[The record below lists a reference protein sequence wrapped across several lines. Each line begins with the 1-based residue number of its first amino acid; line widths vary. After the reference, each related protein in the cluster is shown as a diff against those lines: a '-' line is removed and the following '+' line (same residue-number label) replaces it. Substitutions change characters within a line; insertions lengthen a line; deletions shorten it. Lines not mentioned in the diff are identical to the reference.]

1 MSSMIQVLLLS
12 LLPNIPTGA
21 ELHAFHLSKCLLE
34 YNEREKAIQIS
45 MHIFLDDLEDAL
57 RLEGHDQLF
66 ICTKK
71 EAPEAEQHME
81 AYLRK
86 HFQLVVNGQEMNYN
100 FLGKEASDDL
110 MGAWCYIEVENIQ
123 QLQELEV
130 KNSILMELFDDQKNV
145 VHLVGPNQKRG
156 VLLFQKGRDR
166 EKIAF

>member
-1 MSSMIQVLLLS
+1 MFSFIQVLLLS
-12 LLPNIPTGA
+12 LLPAFSPSA

-34 YNEREKAIQIS
+34 YNEQAKAIQIS

-71 EAPEAEQHME
+71 EAPEAEGYME

-86 HFQLVVNGQEMNYN
+86 HFQLVVNGQEVDYN

-110 MGAWCYIEVENIQ
+110 MGAWCYIEIEGVQ

-130 KNSILMELFDDQKNV
+130 QNSILMEVFEDQKNV

-166 EKIAF
+166 EKIEF